1 MVSGVTDW
9 GVYVEITENKC
20 EGLVRV
26 NDISSSESYS
36 VDLKNYQV
44 VDNESV
50 RVIRLGDEVMVSVK
64 SIKLDKKTIDF
75 NFV

>member
-1 MVSGVTDW
+1 MTDW

-36 VDLKNYQV
+36 VDLKNYQALV
-44 VDNESV
+44 GL
-50 RVIRLGDEVMVSVK
+50 IM
-64 SIKLDKKTIDF
+64 
-75 NFV
+75 